1 MCGRSLIVLE
11 PREPDAEAVMAD
23 ALPEHGPDSAE
34 TRLNRLLNLILEA
47 AVEAVGFDA
56 ATISARRG
64 DDLAT
69 IGATDQRLVALDDA
83 QYESGEGPCIT
94 VLDPHDPI
102 YLAEASEA
110 DARWEHFSRT
120 ADHLGVRST
129 LSLHIPADTSEVAA
143 SLNLYARQRLGMSDE
158 RIRAAAAYAEQLAA
172 TIQSVDAYRSTAKL
186 AQDMAEA
193 MRSRA
198 VIEQA
203 KGILMADKRISDEEA
218 FEQLAKLSQNTNMK
232 LRDVARR
239 LVRERAEPLD

>member
-1 MCGRSLIVLE
+1 
-11 PREPDAEAVMAD
+11 MAD
-23 ALPEHGPDSAE
+23 AAPEHGPDSAE

-69 IGATDQRLVALDDA
+69 IGATDQRLIALDDA
-83 QYESGEGPCIT
+83 QYESGEGPCIM

-120 ADHLGVRST
+120 ADDLGVHST
-129 LSLHIPADTSEVAA
+129 LSLHIPADSGAVAA
-143 SLNLYARQRLGMSDE
+143 SLNLYARQWLDISDE
-158 RIRAAAAYAEQLAA
+158 RIHAAEGYAQQLAA
-172 TIQSVDAYRSTAKL
+172 TLQSVDAYRSTAKL
-186 AQDMAEA
+186 ARDMAEA

-203 KGILMADKRISDEEA
+203 KGILMADQRISDEAA
-218 FEQLAKLSQNTNMK
+218 FKQLAKLSQTTNTK

-239 LVRERAEPLD
+239 LVQERTEPLD